1 MKRYWW
7 VIAVVSVVL
16 LNVAAHFCVLRLDLT
31 NDQRYSLSAATK
43 QLLDE
48 LDAPVEVTVYLT
60 GDLNPS
66 FQRLKNATAELLE
79 EMGNFASVKSCSFTS
94 SDSAE
99 GRSTQ
104 PSVVRPGDRTSLN
117 SVASNSDVN
126 EPDELGLTPIV
137 IHERAHNGTTVQH
150 TVYPYALVR
159 YKGRT
164 AVVSLL
170 QNNRGMSGEENLN
183 ASIEN
188 LEYAFAEAIH
198 QVQQTEV
205 PKVAFLEGHG
215 ELPEQNVYDISL
227 ALSKYFQIDRG
238 ALGSDPYALDGY
250 QAVVIADPQV
260 PFSEADKYIL
270 DHYIQQGGSVLWVLN
285 GVRFSE
291 DVLAQ
296 AGYTPVLPLDLNL
309 TDMLFRYGVRVN
321 PALLQDVQCL
331 PVPVNVSFDPQQP
344 NLQPVPWYYAPLLL
358 TSQASPITRNIGQ
371 VSSTFAS
378 PVDVVGGED
387 GIRKEVLLATSTAT
401 RLIPTPAE
409 VDLGDLNPD
418 MSTFR
423 YQYVPIAVAL
433 EGRFPSVFAHR
444 MVPEGIEAPAAGKG
458 AGESSEVSRQVVVA
472 SGSVIR
478 NDIQQGRA
486 LPAGYDRYS
495 GMQFANRDFLVNAV
509 LYLTDEQ
516 GLIPLRQKTIAL
528 RLLNDRRAHEQRTQM
543 QLFSTITP
551 IALLALIGLGV
562 FLIRRYK
569 YMGPRTKNQEQRQ

>member
-7 VIAVVSVVL
+7 VIAIVGVVL

-31 NDQRYSLSAATK
+31 DDQRYSLSTATK
-43 QLLDE
+43 ELLNE
-48 LDAPVEVTVYLT
+48 LDAPVEVTVYLA

-66 FQRLKNATAELLE
+66 FQRLKNATAEMVE
-79 EMGNFASVKSCSFTS
+79 EMGKLRPSKSPLEGDFANPS
-94 SDSAE
+94 SEDLSA
-99 GRSTQ
+99 
-104 PSVVRPGDRTSLN
+104 
-117 SVASNSDVN
+117 
-126 EPDELGLTPIV
+126 LGLTPIV
-137 IHERAHNGTTVQH
+137 IHERAHNGTTVQQ

-159 YKGRT
+159 YKGRM

-183 ASIEN
+183 VSIEN

-205 PKVAFLEGHG
+205 PRVAFLEGHG

-227 ALSKYFQIDRG
+227 ALSKYFQVDRG
-238 ALGSDPYALDGY
+238 VLGSDPSVLDSY
-250 QAVVIADPQV
+250 QAVVVADPQT

-270 DHYIQQGGSVLWVLN
+270 DHYIQQGGNVLWVLN

-296 AGYTPVLPLDLNL
+296 SGFTPVLALDLNL

-321 PALLQDVQCL
+321 PTLLQDVQCL
-331 PVPVNVSFDPQQP
+331 PVPVNVSSDPQQP

-371 VSSTFAS
+371 VSSMFAS

-423 YQYVPIAVAL
+423 YQYVPVAVAL

-444 MVPEGIEAPAAGKG
+444 MVPEGIELAAAGG
-458 AGESSEVSRQVVVA
+458 AIGGNSEVSRQVVVA

-478 NDIQQGRA
+478 NEIQQGKA

-551 IALLALIGLGV
+551 VALLAFIGLVV

-569 YMGPRTKNQEQRQ
+569 YTRAYAARN

>member
-1 MKRYWW
+1 MNMKRYWW
-7 VIAVVSVVL
+7 VIAIVGVVL

-31 NDQRYSLSAATK
+31 DDQRYSLSTATK
-43 QLLDE
+43 ELLNE
-48 LDAPVEVTVYLT
+48 LDAPVEVTVYLA

-66 FQRLKNATAELLE
+66 FQRLKNATAEMVE
-79 EMGNFASVKSCSFTS
+79 EMGKLRPSKSPLKGDFANPS
-94 SDSAE
+94 SEDLSA
-99 GRSTQ
+99 
-104 PSVVRPGDRTSLN
+104 
-117 SVASNSDVN
+117 
-126 EPDELGLTPIV
+126 LGLTPIV
-137 IHERAHNGTTVQH
+137 IHERAHNGTTVQQ
-150 TVYPYALVR
+150 TVYPYALVC
-159 YKGRT
+159 YKGRM

-205 PKVAFLEGHG
+205 PRVAFLEGHG

-227 ALSKYFQIDRG
+227 ALSKYFQVDRG
-238 ALGSDPYALDGY
+238 VLGSDPSVLDGY
-250 QAVVIADPQV
+250 QAVVVADPQT

-270 DHYIQQGGSVLWVLN
+270 DHYIQQGGNVLWVLN

-296 AGYTPVLPLDLNL
+296 SGFTPVLALDLNL

-331 PVPVNVSFDPQQP
+331 PVPVNVSSDPQQP

-371 VSSTFAS
+371 VSSMFAS

-418 MSTFR
+418 MSTFC
-423 YQYVPIAVAL
+423 YQYVPVAVAL

-444 MVPEGIEAPAAGKG
+444 MVPEGIELAAAGG
-458 AGESSEVSRQVVVA
+458 AIGGNSEVSRQVVVA

-478 NDIQQGRA
+478 NEIQQGKA

-551 IALLALIGLGV
+551 VALLAFIGLIV
-562 FLIRRYK
+562 FLIRIYK
-569 YMGPRTKNQEQRQ
+569 YTRAYAARS

>member
-7 VIAVVSVVL
+7 VIAIVGVVL

-31 NDQRYSLSAATK
+31 DDQRYSLSTATK
-43 QLLDE
+43 ELLNE
-48 LDAPVEVTVYLT
+48 LDAPVEVTVYLA

-66 FQRLKNATAELLE
+66 FQRLKNATAEMVE
-79 EMGNFASVKSCSFTS
+79 EMGKLRPTKSPLKGDFANPS
-94 SDSAE
+94 SEDLSA
-99 GRSTQ
+99 
-104 PSVVRPGDRTSLN
+104 
-117 SVASNSDVN
+117 
-126 EPDELGLTPIV
+126 LGLTPIV
-137 IHERAHNGTTVQH
+137 IHERAHNGTTVQQ

-159 YKGRT
+159 YKGRR

-205 PKVAFLEGHG
+205 PRVAFLEGHG

-227 ALSKYFQIDRG
+227 ALSKYFQVDRG
-238 ALGSDPYALDGY
+238 VLGSDPSVLDGY
-250 QAVVIADPQV
+250 QAVVVADPQT

-270 DHYIQQGGSVLWVLN
+270 DHYIQQGGNVLWVLN

-296 AGYTPVLPLDLNL
+296 SGFTPVLALDLNL

-321 PALLQDVQCL
+321 PTLLQDVQCL
-331 PVPVNVSFDPQQP
+331 PVPVNVSSDPQQP

-371 VSSTFAS
+371 VSSMFAS

-423 YQYVPIAVAL
+423 YQYVPVAVAL

-444 MVPEGIEAPAAGKG
+444 MVPEGIEFTAAGG
-458 AGESSEVSRQVVVA
+458 AIGGISEVSRQVVVA

-478 NDIQQGRA
+478 NEIQQGKA

-528 RLLNDRRAHEQRTQM
+528 RLLNDRMAHEQRTQM

-551 IALLALIGLGV
+551 VALLAFIGLVV

-569 YMGPRTKNQEQRQ
+569 YTRAYAARS

>member
-7 VIAVVSVVL
+7 VIAIVGVVL

-31 NDQRYSLSAATK
+31 DDQRYSLSAATK
-43 QLLDE
+43 ELLNE
-48 LDAPVEVTVYLT
+48 LDAPVEVTVYLA

-66 FQRLKNATAELLE
+66 FQRLKNATAEMVE
-79 EMGNFASVKSCSFTS
+79 EMGKLRPSKSPLKGDFANPPSE
-94 SDSAE
+94 DLSA
-99 GRSTQ
+99 
-104 PSVVRPGDRTSLN
+104 
-117 SVASNSDVN
+117 
-126 EPDELGLTPIV
+126 LGLTPIV
-137 IHERAHNGTTVQH
+137 IHERAHNGTTVQQ

-159 YKGRT
+159 YKGRQ

-205 PKVAFLEGHG
+205 PRVAFLEGHG

-238 ALGSDPYALDGY
+238 ALGSDPNVLDGY
-250 QAVVIADPQV
+250 QAVVVADPQT
-260 PFSEADKYIL
+260 PFSEADQYIL
-270 DHYIQQGGSVLWVLN
+270 DRYIQQGGNVLWVLN

-296 AGYTPVLPLDLNL
+296 SGFTPVLALDLNL

-331 PVPVNVSFDPQQP
+331 PVPVNVSSDPQQP

-371 VSSTFAS
+371 VSSMFAS

-423 YQYVPIAVAL
+423 YQYVPVAVAL

-444 MVPEGIEAPAAGKG
+444 MVPEGIELAAAGETIG
-458 AGESSEVSRQVVVA
+458 GNSEVSRQVVVA

-478 NDIQQGRA
+478 NEIQQGKA

-551 IALLALIGLGV
+551 VALLALIGLTV
-562 FLIRRYK
+562 FMIRRYK
-569 YMGPRTKNQEQRQ
+569 YTGAYARRS

>member
-7 VIAVVSVVL
+7 VIAIVGVVL

-31 NDQRYSLSAATK
+31 DDQRYSLSTATK
-43 QLLDE
+43 ELLNE
-48 LDAPVEVTVYLT
+48 LDAPVEVTVYLA

-66 FQRLKNATAELLE
+66 FQRLKNATAEMLE
-79 EMGNFASVKSCSFTS
+79 EMGKLRPSKSPLKGDFANPS
-94 SDSAE
+94 SEDLSA
-99 GRSTQ
+99 
-104 PSVVRPGDRTSLN
+104 
-117 SVASNSDVN
+117 
-126 EPDELGLTPIV
+126 LGLTPIV
-137 IHERAHNGTTVQH
+137 IHERAHNGTTVQQ

-159 YKGRT
+159 YKGRS

-238 ALGSDPYALDGY
+238 ALGSDPNVLDGY
-250 QAVVIADPQV
+250 QAVVVADPQT

-270 DHYIQQGGSVLWVLN
+270 DHYIQQGGNVLWVLN

-296 AGYTPVLPLDLNL
+296 SGFTPVLPLDLNL

-321 PALLQDVQCL
+321 PALLQDAQCL
-331 PVPVNVSFDPQQP
+331 PVPVNVSSDPQQP

-371 VSSTFAS
+371 VSSMFAS

-423 YQYVPIAVAL
+423 YQYVPVAVAL

-444 MVPEGIEAPAAGKG
+444 MVPEGIELAAAGG
-458 AGESSEVSRQVVVA
+458 AIGGNSEVSRQVVVA

-478 NDIQQGRA
+478 NEIQQGKA

-516 GLIPLRQKTIAL
+516 GLIPLRQKSIAL

-551 IALLALIGLGV
+551 IALLAFIGLIV
-562 FLIRRYK
+562 FLIRKYK
-569 YMGPRTKNQEQRQ
+569 YTRAYAARS

>member
-7 VIAVVSVVL
+7 VIAIVGVVL

-31 NDQRYSLSAATK
+31 DDQRYSLSTATK
-43 QLLDE
+43 ELLNE
-48 LDAPVEVTVYLT
+48 LDAPVEVTVYLA

-66 FQRLKNATAELLE
+66 FQRLKNATAEMVE
-79 EMGNFASVKSCSFTS
+79 EMGKLRPTKSPLKGDFADPS
-94 SDSAE
+94 SEDLSA
-99 GRSTQ
+99 
-104 PSVVRPGDRTSLN
+104 
-117 SVASNSDVN
+117 
-126 EPDELGLTPIV
+126 LGLTPIV
-137 IHERAHNGTTVQH
+137 IHERAHNGTTVQQ

-159 YKGRT
+159 YKGRR

-205 PKVAFLEGHG
+205 PRVAFLEGHG

-227 ALSKYFQIDRG
+227 ALSKYFQVDRG
-238 ALGSDPYALDGY
+238 VLGSDPSVLDGY
-250 QAVVIADPQV
+250 QAVVVADPQT

-270 DHYIQQGGSVLWVLN
+270 DHYIQQGGNVLWVLN

-296 AGYTPVLPLDLNL
+296 SGFTPVLALDLNL

-331 PVPVNVSFDPQQP
+331 PVPVNVSSDPQQP

-409 VDLGDLNPD
+409 VDLGDFNPD

-423 YQYVPIAVAL
+423 YQYVPVAVAL

-444 MVPEGIEAPAAGKG
+444 MVPEGIELAAAGG
-458 AGESSEVSRQVVVA
+458 AIGGNSKVSRQVVVA

-478 NDIQQGRA
+478 NEIQQGKA

-551 IALLALIGLGV
+551 VALLAFIGLIV

-569 YMGPRTKNQEQRQ
+569 YTRAYAARS

>member
-1 MKRYWW
+1 MNMKRYWW
-7 VIAVVSVVL
+7 VIAIVGVVL

-31 NDQRYSLSAATK
+31 DDQRYSLSTATK
-43 QLLDE
+43 ELLNE
-48 LDAPVEVTVYLT
+48 LDAPVEVTVYLA

-66 FQRLKNATAELLE
+66 FQRLKNATAEMVE
-79 EMGNFASVKSCSFTS
+79 EMGKLRPSKSPLKGDFANPS
-94 SDSAE
+94 SEDLSA
-99 GRSTQ
+99 
-104 PSVVRPGDRTSLN
+104 
-117 SVASNSDVN
+117 
-126 EPDELGLTPIV
+126 LGLTPIV
-137 IHERAHNGTTVQH
+137 IHERAHNGTTVQQ
-150 TVYPYALVR
+150 TVYPYALVC
-159 YKGRT
+159 YKGRR

-205 PKVAFLEGHG
+205 PRVAFLEGHG

-227 ALSKYFQIDRG
+227 ALSKYFQVDRG
-238 ALGSDPYALDGY
+238 VLGSDPSVLDGY
-250 QAVVIADPQV
+250 QAVVVADPQT

-270 DHYIQQGGSVLWVLN
+270 DHYIQQGGNVLWVLN

-296 AGYTPVLPLDLNL
+296 SGFTPVLALDLNL

-331 PVPVNVSFDPQQP
+331 PVPVNVSSDPQQP

-371 VSSTFAS
+371 VSSMFAS

-418 MSTFR
+418 MSTFC
-423 YQYVPIAVAL
+423 YQYVPVAVAL

-444 MVPEGIEAPAAGKG
+444 MVPEGIELAAAGG
-458 AGESSEVSRQVVVA
+458 AIGGNSEVSRQVVVA

-478 NDIQQGRA
+478 NEIQQGKA

-551 IALLALIGLGV
+551 VALLAFIGLIV

-569 YMGPRTKNQEQRQ
+569 YTGAYAARS

>member
-1 MKRYWW
+1 MNMKRYWC
-7 VIAVVSVVL
+7 VIAIVGVVL

-31 NDQRYSLSAATK
+31 DDQRYSLSTATK
-43 QLLDE
+43 ELLNE
-48 LDAPVEVTVYLT
+48 LDAPLEVTVYLA

-66 FQRLKNATAELLE
+66 FQRLKNATAEMVE
-79 EMGNFASVKSCSFTS
+79 EMGKLRPTKSPLKGDFANPS
-94 SDSAE
+94 SEDLSAM
-99 GRSTQ
+99 
-104 PSVVRPGDRTSLN
+104 
-117 SVASNSDVN
+117 
-126 EPDELGLTPIV
+126 GLTPIV
-137 IHERAHNGTTVQH
+137 IHERAHNGTTVQQ

-159 YKGRT
+159 YKGRM

-205 PKVAFLEGHG
+205 PRVAFLEGHG

-227 ALSKYFQIDRG
+227 ALSKYFQVDRG
-238 ALGSDPYALDGY
+238 ALGNDPSVLDGY
-250 QAVVIADPQV
+250 QAVVVADPQT
-260 PFSEADKYIL
+260 PFSETDKYIL
-270 DHYIQQGGSVLWVLN
+270 DHYIQQGGNVLWVLN

-296 AGYTPVLPLDLNL
+296 SGFTPVLALDLNL

-321 PALLQDVQCL
+321 PTLLQDVQCL
-331 PVPVNVSFDPQQP
+331 PVPVNVSSDPQQP

-371 VSSTFAS
+371 VSSMFAS

-423 YQYVPIAVAL
+423 YQYVPVAVAL

-444 MVPEGIEAPAAGKG
+444 MVPEGIELAAAGG
-458 AGESSEVSRQVVVA
+458 AIGGNLEVSRQVVVA

-478 NDIQQGRA
+478 NEIQQGKA

-551 IALLALIGLGV
+551 VALLAFIGLVV
-562 FLIRRYK
+562 FWIRRYK
-569 YMGPRTKNQEQRQ
+569 YTRAYAARS

>member
-1 MKRYWW
+1 MNMKRYWW
-7 VIAVVSVVL
+7 VIAIVGVVL

-31 NDQRYSLSAATK
+31 DDQRYSLSTATK
-43 QLLDE
+43 ELLNE
-48 LDAPVEVTVYLT
+48 LDAPVEVTVYLAS
-60 GDLNPS
+60 DLNPS
-66 FQRLKNATAELLE
+66 FQRLKNATAEMVE
-79 EMGNFASVKSCSFTS
+79 EMGKLRPSKSPLKGDFADPS
-94 SDSAE
+94 SEDL
-99 GRSTQ
+99 ST
-104 PSVVRPGDRTSLN
+104 
-117 SVASNSDVN
+117 
-126 EPDELGLTPIV
+126 LGLTPIV
-137 IHERAHNGTTVQH
+137 IHERAHNGTTVQQ

-159 YKGRT
+159 YKGRM

-227 ALSKYFQIDRG
+227 ALSKYFQVDRG
-238 ALGSDPYALDGY
+238 ALGNDPSVLDGY
-250 QAVVIADPQV
+250 QAVVVADPQT
-260 PFSEADKYIL
+260 PFSETDKYIL
-270 DHYIQQGGSVLWVLN
+270 DHYIQQGGNVLWVLN

-296 AGYTPVLPLDLNL
+296 SGFTPVLALDLNL

-321 PALLQDVQCL
+321 PTLLQDVQCL
-331 PVPVNVSFDPQQP
+331 PVPVNVSSDPQQP

-423 YQYVPIAVAL
+423 YQYVPVAVAL

-444 MVPEGIEAPAAGKG
+444 MVPEGIEFAAAGETIG
-458 AGESSEVSRQVVVA
+458 GNSEVSRQVVVA

-478 NDIQQGRA
+478 NEIQQGKA

-551 IALLALIGLGV
+551 VALLAFIGLVV

-569 YMGPRTKNQEQRQ
+569 YTRAYAARS

>member
-7 VIAVVSVVL
+7 VIAIVGVVL

-31 NDQRYSLSAATK
+31 DDQRYSLSAATK
-43 QLLDE
+43 ELLNE
-48 LDAPVEVTVYLT
+48 LDAPVEVTVYLE

-66 FQRLKNATAELLE
+66 FQRLKNATAEMVE
-79 EMGNFASVKSCSFTS
+79 EMGKLRPSKSPLKGDFADPS
-94 SDSAE
+94 SEDLSA
-99 GRSTQ
+99 
-104 PSVVRPGDRTSLN
+104 
-117 SVASNSDVN
+117 
-126 EPDELGLTPIV
+126 LGLTPIV
-137 IHERAHNGTTVQH
+137 IHERAHNGTTVQQ

-159 YKGRT
+159 YKGRR

-205 PKVAFLEGHG
+205 PRVAFLEGHG

-227 ALSKYFQIDRG
+227 ALSKYFQVDRG
-238 ALGSDPYALDGY
+238 VLGSDPSVLDGY
-250 QAVVIADPQV
+250 QAVVVADPQT

-270 DHYIQQGGSVLWVLN
+270 DHYIQQGGNVLWVLN

-296 AGYTPVLPLDLNL
+296 SGFTPVLPLDLNL

-331 PVPVNVSFDPQQP
+331 PVPVNVSSDLQQP

-423 YQYVPIAVAL
+423 YQYVPVAVAL

-444 MVPEGIEAPAAGKG
+444 MVPEGIELATAGG
-458 AGESSEVSRQVVVA
+458 AIGGNSEVSRQVVVV

-478 NDIQQGRA
+478 NEIQQGKA

-551 IALLALIGLGV
+551 VALLTLIGLIV

-569 YMGPRTKNQEQRQ
+569 YTGAYAARS

>member
-7 VIAVVSVVL
+7 VIAIVGVVL

-31 NDQRYSLSAATK
+31 DDQRYSLSKATK
-43 QLLDE
+43 ELLNE
-48 LDAPVEVTVYLT
+48 LDAPVEVTVYLA

-66 FQRLKNATAELLE
+66 FQRLKNATAEMLE
-79 EMGNFASVKSCSFTS
+79 EIGKLRPSKSPLKGDFANPS
-94 SDSAE
+94 SEDLSA
-99 GRSTQ
+99 
-104 PSVVRPGDRTSLN
+104 
-117 SVASNSDVN
+117 
-126 EPDELGLTPIV
+126 LGLTPIV
-137 IHERAHNGTTVQH
+137 IHERAHNGTTVQQ

-159 YKGRT
+159 YKGRS

-183 ASIEN
+183 ASVEN

-238 ALGSDPYALDGY
+238 ALGSDPNVLDGY
-250 QAVVIADPQV
+250 QAVVVADPQT

-270 DHYIQQGGSVLWVLN
+270 DHYIQQGGNVLWVLN

-296 AGYTPVLPLDLNL
+296 SGFTPVLPLDLNL

-321 PALLQDVQCL
+321 PALLQDAQCL
-331 PVPVNVSFDPQQP
+331 PVPVNVSSDPQQP

-371 VSSTFAS
+371 VSSMFAS

-423 YQYVPIAVAL
+423 YQYVPVAVAL

-444 MVPEGIEAPAAGKG
+444 MVPEGIELAAAGG
-458 AGESSEVSRQVVVA
+458 AIGGNSEVSRQVVVA

-478 NDIQQGRA
+478 NEIQQGKA
-486 LPAGYDRYS
+486 LSAGYDRYS

-551 IALLALIGLGV
+551 VALLAFIGLIV

-569 YMGPRTKNQEQRQ
+569 YTRAYAARS

>member
-7 VIAVVSVVL
+7 VIAIVGVVL

-31 NDQRYSLSAATK
+31 DDQRYSLSAATK
-43 QLLDE
+43 ELLNE
-48 LDAPVEVTVYLT
+48 LDAPVEVTVYLA

-66 FQRLKNATAELLE
+66 FQRLKNATAEMVE
-79 EMGNFASVKSCSFTS
+79 EMGKLRPSKSPLKGDFANPS
-94 SDSAE
+94 SEDLSA
-99 GRSTQ
+99 
-104 PSVVRPGDRTSLN
+104 
-117 SVASNSDVN
+117 
-126 EPDELGLTPIV
+126 LGLTPIV
-137 IHERAHNGTTVQH
+137 IHERAHNGTTVQQ

-159 YKGRT
+159 YKGRQ

-205 PKVAFLEGHG
+205 PRVAFLEGHG

-227 ALSKYFQIDRG
+227 ALSKYFQVDRG
-238 ALGSDPYALDGY
+238 VLGSDPSVLDGY
-250 QAVVIADPQV
+250 QAVVVADPQT

-270 DHYIQQGGSVLWVLN
+270 DHYIQQGGNVLWVLN

-296 AGYTPVLPLDLNL
+296 SGFTPVLALDLNL

-321 PALLQDVQCL
+321 PTLLQDVQCL
-331 PVPVNVSFDPQQP
+331 PVPVNVSSDPQQP

-358 TSQASPITRNIGQ
+358 TSQASPITRNIGP
-371 VSSTFAS
+371 VSSMFAS

-423 YQYVPIAVAL
+423 YQYVPVAVAL

-444 MVPEGIEAPAAGKG
+444 MVPEGIELAAAGETIG
-458 AGESSEVSRQVVVA
+458 GNSEVSRQVVVA

-478 NDIQQGRA
+478 NEIQQGKA

-495 GMQFANRDFLVNAV
+495 GMQFANRDFLVNTV

-551 IALLALIGLGV
+551 VALLAFIGLIV

-569 YMGPRTKNQEQRQ
+569 YTRAYAARS

>member
-7 VIAVVSVVL
+7 VIAIVGVVL

-31 NDQRYSLSAATK
+31 DDQRYSLSAATK
-43 QLLDE
+43 ELLNE
-48 LDAPVEVTVYLT
+48 LDAPVEVTVYLA

-66 FQRLKNATAELLE
+66 FQRLKNATAEMVE
-79 EMGNFASVKSCSFTS
+79 EMGKLRPSKSPLKGDFADPS
-94 SDSAE
+94 SEDLSA
-99 GRSTQ
+99 
-104 PSVVRPGDRTSLN
+104 
-117 SVASNSDVN
+117 
-126 EPDELGLTPIV
+126 LGLTPIV
-137 IHERAHNGTTVQH
+137 IHERAHNGTTVQQ

-159 YKGRT
+159 YKGRM

-205 PKVAFLEGHG
+205 PRVAFLEGHG
-215 ELPEQNVYDISL
+215 ELPEQNVYDITL
-227 ALSKYFQIDRG
+227 ALSKYFQVDRG
-238 ALGSDPYALDGY
+238 VLGSDPSVLDGY
-250 QAVVIADPQV
+250 QAVVVADPQT
-260 PFSEADKYIL
+260 PFSETDKYIL
-270 DHYIQQGGSVLWVLN
+270 DHYIQQGGNVLWVLN

-296 AGYTPVLPLDLNL
+296 SGFTPVLALDLNL

-321 PALLQDVQCL
+321 PTLLQDVQCL
-331 PVPVNVSFDPQQP
+331 PVPVNVSSDPQQP

-371 VSSTFAS
+371 VSSMFAS

-423 YQYVPIAVAL
+423 YQYVPVAVAL

-444 MVPEGIEAPAAGKG
+444 MAPEGIELAAAGG
-458 AGESSEVSRQVVVA
+458 AIGGDSEVSRQVVVA

-478 NDIQQGRA
+478 NEIQQGKA

-551 IALLALIGLGV
+551 VALLAFIGLIV

-569 YMGPRTKNQEQRQ
+569 YTRAYAARS

>member
-1 MKRYWW
+1 MNMKRYWW
-7 VIAVVSVVL
+7 VIAIVGVVL
-16 LNVAAHFCVLRLDLT
+16 LNVVAHFCVLRLDLT
-31 NDQRYSLSAATK
+31 DDQRYSLSTATK
-43 QLLDE
+43 ELLNE
-48 LDAPVEVTVYLT
+48 LDAPVEVTVYLA

-66 FQRLKNATAELLE
+66 FQRLKNATAEMVE
-79 EMGNFASVKSCSFTS
+79 EMGKLRPSKSPLKGDFANPS
-94 SDSAE
+94 SEDLSA
-99 GRSTQ
+99 
-104 PSVVRPGDRTSLN
+104 
-117 SVASNSDVN
+117 
-126 EPDELGLTPIV
+126 LGLTPIV
-137 IHERAHNGTTVQH
+137 IHERAHNGTTVQQ

-159 YKGRT
+159 YKERR

-205 PKVAFLEGHG
+205 PRVAFLEGHG

-227 ALSKYFQIDRG
+227 ALSKYFQVDRG
-238 ALGSDPYALDGY
+238 VLGSDPSVLDGY
-250 QAVVIADPQV
+250 QAVVVADPQT

-270 DHYIQQGGSVLWVLN
+270 DHYIQQGGNVLWVLN

-296 AGYTPVLPLDLNL
+296 SGFTPVLALDLNL

-331 PVPVNVSFDPQQP
+331 PVPVNVSSDPQQP

-401 RLIPTPAE
+401 RLIPTPTE

-423 YQYVPIAVAL
+423 YQYVPVAVAL

-444 MVPEGIEAPAAGKG
+444 MVPEGIELAAAGG
-458 AGESSEVSRQVVVA
+458 AIEGNSEVSRQVVVA

-478 NDIQQGRA
+478 NEIQQGKA

-551 IALLALIGLGV
+551 VTLLALIGLIV
-562 FLIRRYK
+562 FLIRIYK
-569 YMGPRTKNQEQRQ
+569 YTRAYAARRTK

>member
-7 VIAVVSVVL
+7 VIAIVGVVL

-31 NDQRYSLSAATK
+31 DDQRYSLSTATK
-43 QLLDE
+43 ELLNE
-48 LDAPVEVTVYLT
+48 LDAPVEVTVYIA

-66 FQRLKNATAELLE
+66 FQRLKNATAEMVE
-79 EMGNFASVKSCSFTS
+79 EMGKLRPSKSPLKGDFANPS
-94 SDSAE
+94 SEDLSA
-99 GRSTQ
+99 
-104 PSVVRPGDRTSLN
+104 
-117 SVASNSDVN
+117 
-126 EPDELGLTPIV
+126 LGLTPIV
-137 IHERAHNGTTVQH
+137 IHERAHNGTTVQQ

-159 YKGRT
+159 YKGRQ

-205 PKVAFLEGHG
+205 PRVAFLEGHG

-227 ALSKYFQIDRG
+227 ALSKYFQVDRG
-238 ALGSDPYALDGY
+238 ALGNDPSVLDGY
-250 QAVVIADPQV
+250 QAVVVADPQT
-260 PFSEADKYIL
+260 PFSETDKYIL
-270 DHYIQQGGSVLWVLN
+270 DHYIQQGGNVLWVLN

-296 AGYTPVLPLDLNL
+296 SGFTPVLALDLNL

-331 PVPVNVSFDPQQP
+331 PVPVNVSSDPQQP

-371 VSSTFAS
+371 VSSMFAS

-423 YQYVPIAVAL
+423 YQYVPVAVAL

-444 MVPEGIEAPAAGKG
+444 MVPEGIELAAAGG
-458 AGESSEVSRQVVVA
+458 AIGGNSEVSRQVVVA

-478 NDIQQGRA
+478 NEIQQGKA

-516 GLIPLRQKTIAL
+516 GLMPLRQKTIAL

-551 IALLALIGLGV
+551 VALLAFIGLIV

-569 YMGPRTKNQEQRQ
+569 YTRAYAARS

>member
-1 MKRYWW
+1 M
-7 VIAVVSVVL
+7 
-16 LNVAAHFCVLRLDLT
+16 AAHFCVLRLDLT
-31 NDQRYSLSAATK
+31 DDQRYSLSTATK
-43 QLLDE
+43 ELLNE
-48 LDAPVEVTVYLT
+48 LDAPVEVTVYLA

-66 FQRLKNATAELLE
+66 FQRLKNATAEMVE
-79 EMGNFASVKSCSFTS
+79 EMGKLRPSKSPLKGDFADPS
-94 SDSAE
+94 SEDLSA
-99 GRSTQ
+99 
-104 PSVVRPGDRTSLN
+104 
-117 SVASNSDVN
+117 
-126 EPDELGLTPIV
+126 LGLTPIV
-137 IHERAHNGTTVQH
+137 IHERAHNGTTVQQ

-159 YKGRT
+159 YKGRK

-205 PKVAFLEGHG
+205 PRVAFLEGHG

-227 ALSKYFQIDRG
+227 ALSKYFQVDRG
-238 ALGSDPYALDGY
+238 VLGSDPSVLDGY
-250 QAVVIADPQV
+250 QAVVVADPQT

-270 DHYIQQGGSVLWVLN
+270 DHYIQQGGNVLWVLN

-296 AGYTPVLPLDLNL
+296 SGFTPVLALDLNL

-331 PVPVNVSFDPQQP
+331 PVPVNVSSDPQQP

-371 VSSTFAS
+371 VSSMFAS

-423 YQYVPIAVAL
+423 YQYVPVAVAL

-444 MVPEGIEAPAAGKG
+444 MVPEGIELAAAGG
-458 AGESSEVSRQVVVA
+458 AIGGNSEVSRQVVVA

-478 NDIQQGRA
+478 NEIQQGKA

-551 IALLALIGLGV
+551 VALLAFIGLIV

-569 YMGPRTKNQEQRQ
+569 YTRAYAARS

>member
-1 MKRYWW
+1 MNMKRYWW
-7 VIAVVSVVL
+7 VIAIVGVVL

-31 NDQRYSLSAATK
+31 DDQRYSLSTATK
-43 QLLDE
+43 ELLNE
-48 LDAPVEVTVYLT
+48 LDAPVEVTVYLA

-66 FQRLKNATAELLE
+66 FQRLKNATAEMVE
-79 EMGNFASVKSCSFTS
+79 EMGKLRPSKSPLKGDFADPS
-94 SDSAE
+94 SEDLSA
-99 GRSTQ
+99 
-104 PSVVRPGDRTSLN
+104 
-117 SVASNSDVN
+117 
-126 EPDELGLTPIV
+126 LGLTPIV
-137 IHERAHNGTTVQH
+137 IHERAYNGTTVQQ

-159 YKGRT
+159 YKGRM

-205 PKVAFLEGHG
+205 PRVAFLEGHG

-227 ALSKYFQIDRG
+227 ALSKYFQVDRG
-238 ALGSDPYALDGY
+238 VLGSDPSVLDGY
-250 QAVVIADPQV
+250 QAVVVADPQT

-270 DHYIQQGGSVLWVLN
+270 DHYIQQGGNVLWVLN

-296 AGYTPVLPLDLNL
+296 SGFTPVLALDLNL

-321 PALLQDVQCL
+321 PTLLQDVQCL
-331 PVPVNVSFDPQQP
+331 PVPVNVSSDPQQP

-358 TSQASPITRNIGQ
+358 TSQTSPITRNIGQ

-423 YQYVPIAVAL
+423 YQYVPVAVAL

-444 MVPEGIEAPAAGKG
+444 MVPEGIELAAAGG
-458 AGESSEVSRQVVVA
+458 AIGGNSEVSRQVVVA

-478 NDIQQGRA
+478 NEIQQGKA
-486 LPAGYDRYS
+486 LSAGYDRYS

-516 GLIPLRQKTIAL
+516 RLIPLRQKTIAL

-551 IALLALIGLGV
+551 VALLAFIGLIV

-569 YMGPRTKNQEQRQ
+569 YTRAYAARS

>member
-7 VIAVVSVVL
+7 VIAIVGVVL

-31 NDQRYSLSAATK
+31 DDQRYSLSTATK
-43 QLLDE
+43 QLLNE
-48 LDAPVEVTVYLT
+48 LDAPVEVTVYLA

-66 FQRLKNATAELLE
+66 FQRLKNATAEMVE
-79 EMGNFASVKSCSFTS
+79 EMGKLRPTKSPLKGDFADPS
-94 SDSAE
+94 SEDLSA
-99 GRSTQ
+99 
-104 PSVVRPGDRTSLN
+104 
-117 SVASNSDVN
+117 
-126 EPDELGLTPIV
+126 LGLTPIV
-137 IHERAHNGTTVQH
+137 IHERAHNGTTVQQ

-159 YKGRT
+159 YKGRM

-205 PKVAFLEGHG
+205 PRVAFLEGHG

-227 ALSKYFQIDRG
+227 ALSKYFQVDRG
-238 ALGSDPYALDGY
+238 VLGSDPSVLDGY
-250 QAVVIADPQV
+250 QAVVVADPQT

-270 DHYIQQGGSVLWVLN
+270 DHYIQQGGNVLWVLN

-296 AGYTPVLPLDLNL
+296 SGFTPVLALDLNL

-321 PALLQDVQCL
+321 PTLLQDVQCL
-331 PVPVNVSFDPQQP
+331 PVPVNVSSDPQQP

-371 VSSTFAS
+371 VSSMFAS

-423 YQYVPIAVAL
+423 YQYVPVAVAL

-444 MVPEGIEAPAAGKG
+444 MVPEGIELAAAGG
-458 AGESSEVSRQVVVA
+458 AIGGNSEVSRQVVVA

-478 NDIQQGRA
+478 NEIQQGKA

-551 IALLALIGLGV
+551 VALLAFIGLIV

-569 YMGPRTKNQEQRQ
+569 YTRAYAARS

>member
-1 MKRYWW
+1 MNMKRYWW
-7 VIAVVSVVL
+7 VIAIVGVVL

-31 NDQRYSLSAATK
+31 DDQRYSLSTATK
-43 QLLDE
+43 ELLNE
-48 LDAPVEVTVYLT
+48 LDAPVEVTVYLA

-66 FQRLKNATAELLE
+66 FQRLKNATAEMVE
-79 EMGNFASVKSCSFTS
+79 EMGKLRPSKSPLKGDFADPS
-94 SDSAE
+94 SEDLSA
-99 GRSTQ
+99 
-104 PSVVRPGDRTSLN
+104 
-117 SVASNSDVN
+117 
-126 EPDELGLTPIV
+126 LGLTPIV
-137 IHERAHNGTTVQH
+137 IHERAHNGTTVQQ

-159 YKGRT
+159 YKKRR

-205 PKVAFLEGHG
+205 PRVAFLEGHG

-227 ALSKYFQIDRG
+227 ALSKYFQVDRG
-238 ALGSDPYALDGY
+238 VLGSDPSVLDGY
-250 QAVVIADPQV
+250 QAVVVADPQT

-270 DHYIQQGGSVLWVLN
+270 DHYIQQGGNVLWVLN

-296 AGYTPVLPLDLNL
+296 SGFTPVLALDLNL

-331 PVPVNVSFDPQQP
+331 PVLVNVSSDPQQP

-371 VSSTFAS
+371 VSSMFAS

-423 YQYVPIAVAL
+423 YQYVPVAVAL

-444 MVPEGIEAPAAGKG
+444 MVPEGIELAAAGG
-458 AGESSEVSRQVVVA
+458 AIGGNSEVSRQVVVA

-478 NDIQQGRA
+478 NEIQQGKA

-551 IALLALIGLGV
+551 VALLAFIGLIV

-569 YMGPRTKNQEQRQ
+569 YTRAYAARS

>member
-7 VIAVVSVVL
+7 VIAIVGVVL

-31 NDQRYSLSAATK
+31 DDQRYSLSAATK
-43 QLLDE
+43 ELLNE
-48 LDAPVEVTVYLT
+48 LDAPVEVTVYLA

-66 FQRLKNATAELLE
+66 FQRLKNATAEMVE
-79 EMGNFASVKSCSFTS
+79 EMGKLRPSKSPLKGDFANPS
-94 SDSAE
+94 SEDLSA
-99 GRSTQ
+99 
-104 PSVVRPGDRTSLN
+104 
-117 SVASNSDVN
+117 
-126 EPDELGLTPIV
+126 LGLTPIV
-137 IHERAHNGTTVQH
+137 IHERAHNGTTVQQ

-159 YKGRT
+159 YKGRM

-205 PKVAFLEGHG
+205 PRVAFLEGHG

-227 ALSKYFQIDRG
+227 ALSKYFQVDRG
-238 ALGSDPYALDGY
+238 VLGSDPSVLDGY
-250 QAVVIADPQV
+250 QAVVVADPQT

-270 DHYIQQGGSVLWVLN
+270 DHYIQQGGNVLWVLN

-296 AGYTPVLPLDLNL
+296 SGFTPVLALDLNL

-321 PALLQDVQCL
+321 PTLLQDVQCL
-331 PVPVNVSFDPQQP
+331 PVPVNVSSNPQQP

-371 VSSTFAS
+371 VSSMFAS

-423 YQYVPIAVAL
+423 YQYVPVAVAL

-444 MVPEGIEAPAAGKG
+444 MVPEGIELAAAGG
-458 AGESSEVSRQVVVA
+458 AIGGNSEVSRQVVVA

-478 NDIQQGRA
+478 NEIQQGKA

-551 IALLALIGLGV
+551 VALLAFIGLIV

-569 YMGPRTKNQEQRQ
+569 YTRAYAARS